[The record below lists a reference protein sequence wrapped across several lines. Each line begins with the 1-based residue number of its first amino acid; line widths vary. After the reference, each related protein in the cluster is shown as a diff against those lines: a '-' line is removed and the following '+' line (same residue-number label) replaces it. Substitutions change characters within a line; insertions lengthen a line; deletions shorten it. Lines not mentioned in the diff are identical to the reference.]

1 MAIYLLGTTGGGG
14 GSVTSVNGQIGVV
27 TLDTDDIAEGIS
39 NLYFTAERA
48 QDAVGSAL
56 TDTDTVDLTY
66 TDASDTITADV
77 RIQKSITSDV
87 NGIELDGDSAA
98 PGNSKYYGT
107 DGAGAKGF
115 HTLPVT
121 AALADPGSNGIVVR
135 TALNT
140 TVARTL
146 AEGTAITITDPD
158 GVAGDPTINFDET
171 ANLTLSGTV
180 AFSTAYPTGPGGT
193 PPTSGSLADKA
204 YVDAIAS
211 GVLPSSS
218 VLVATTSALPACT
231 IDGTFKILTASANG
245 ALPAQDG
252 VTLIAGDSFL
262 VKDQVTTANNG
273 KYTVTDAG
281 SAGTP
286 WILTRLTNF
295 DSAAE
300 IIQGTA
306 SPVISGTT
314 NGNSIWWLISSTVVT
329 LGTDPIVFDFL
340 AYGVSPTAS
349 NGVIK
354 VVNDF
359 QADLATNEG
368 LALTANQLKV
378 DYDNSTIGITGGK
391 LALLNVPAAAI
402 GFDTDDVPEGATNK
416 YFTDERAQDAVGAMI
431 ADTQTVNL
439 TYTDATP
446 ELKADVITQMSI
458 TADASGVKLSGDAS
472 TPGNTKYYGTDG
484 SGTKGFYDIPTA
496 TQNLNDV
503 LTIGNDAGAHQIKN
517 ALDGTDPQDLVTLAQ
532 LTASVGSVVS
542 VTGSWVD
549 NTDPVN
555 PVVGTPFSN
564 WTATVV
570 PTVTDDDTAGYIIG
584 STWINTTTGQL
595 FTATDVTT
603 GAAVWK
609 GAPVP
614 TPVAIAKSAV
624 ATATDLIDGQL
635 YEVTGFTA
643 FTSTLTINRG
653 YFLGKYNLQSGVVE
667 MSAWGH
673 VQISSGDGSTYDS
686 SCTMDWYDTGN
697 PIIVHEPYYN
707 NYVEGFANIDI
718 FPFQSGV
725 DGSGNK
731 VGAGFTLDLTALT
744 TEKFK
749 NNTCYGNGTFTAT
762 TGRDYEGIDFTKGYF
777 LTYGNITQS
786 GTGIDPTID
795 VFKNETGGTLTT
807 GYDAAGQYRLTC
819 SIASFGATASD
830 AWLHV
835 GNPPFALSASTSI
848 AWATDS
854 RVDFSC
860 GQFGTGQDDIF
871 LDTPFEIRV
880 LIS

>member
-140 TVARTL
+140 TTARTL

-171 ANLTLSGTV
+171 ANLTLSGMV

-193 PPTSGSLADKA
+193 PPTSSSLTDKA

-262 VKDQVTTANNG
+262 VKDQVATANNG

-416 YFTDERAQDAVGAMI
+416 YFADERAQDAVGAMI

-603 GAAVWK
+603 GAAVWVK
-609 GAPVP
+609 GALTSPI
-614 TPVAIAKSAV
+614 TLAFADV
-624 ATATDLIDGQL
+624 ATETSAGNLIDGQM
-635 YEVTGFTA
+635 YNITGFPA
-643 FTSTLTINRG
+643 FTSAVQLQNIYVLAHLDSSVDASPLAVLDFECVANYSSIGNQNQVTMRYNWYTSQILSIQDKFGNYIEGHTKCDNWPFGNGWENNKFGRNFVLDMTVAPTSIDNCIGLGSGTLTTTARV
-653 YFLGKYNLQSGVVE
+653 YE
-667 MSAWGH
+667 
-673 VQISSGDGSTYDS
+673 
-686 SCTMDWYDTGN
+686 
-697 PIIVHEPYYN
+697 
-707 NYVEGFANIDI
+707 NID
-718 FPFQSGV
+718 F
-725 DGSGNK
+725 D
-731 VGAGFTLDLTALT
+731 
-744 TEKFK
+744 
-749 NNTCYGNGTFTAT
+749 
-762 TGRDYEGIDFTKGYF
+762 KGYF

-786 GTGIDPTID
+786 GTGVDPTID
-795 VFKNETGGTLTT
+795 VFKNETGGTLTAT
-807 GYDAAGQYRLTC
+807 YGSPGSYRLDN
-819 SIASFGATASD
+819 SYAGFGAGANKV
-830 AWLHV
+830 WLHV
-835 GNPPFALSASTSI
+835 GNPPFALSADTSI

-854 RVDFSC
+854 RVDFFC
-860 GQFGTGQDDIF
+860 GQFASGQDDIF

-880 LIS
+880 KIT